1 MIIAL
6 KVGKYTK
13 ILIKVSLLNTIEVTR
28 KQINLQMNINVTDT
42 HRPPHNPNKV
52 MIITRSS
59 LLVLGDLVGIILPLI
74 NIITMTICGKT

>member
-1 MIIAL
+1 MIIAI

-42 HRPPHNPNKV
+42 HRPPQNPNKV
-52 MIITRSS
+52 MIITYLVIIKKGDTSS
-59 LLVLGDLVGIILPLI
+59 SGNYPVF
-74 NIITMTICGKT
+74 IT